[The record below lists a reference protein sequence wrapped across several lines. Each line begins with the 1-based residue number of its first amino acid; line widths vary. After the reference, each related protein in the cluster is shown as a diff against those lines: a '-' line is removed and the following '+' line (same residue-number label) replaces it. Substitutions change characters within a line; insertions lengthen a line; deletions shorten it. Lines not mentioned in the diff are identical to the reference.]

1 MKRLL
6 FLLLMAMFA
15 AVGSAQQA
23 TVSGTVTDA
32 SGQPVVGAAVV
43 VHGTTTGAVTDIDGR
58 FSLAVPNPAT
68 DVLDVSFLGYETS
81 SVAVGGRA
89 TIDVRLAEET
99 TQLES
104 VVVTALGIRRQSRSL
119 GYSTTQVAGEDFT
132 QARDPNLGNALSGK
146 VAGVSVSG
154 NATGSGGSSRVIIR
168 GNASLTGNNM
178 PLYVVDGV
186 PFSNQNLGSAGQY
199 GGLDLGD
206 GLNNINPDDIE
217 SIQVLKGA
225 AASALYGYR
234 GGNGAILI
242 TTKSGKKGQPVQVEV
257 NNNLTFNTIYDY
269 RDYQKVFGQGTY
281 GSRPVDVNS
290 ARASEQNSWGEAL
303 DGGSAVN
310 FLGNTYSYS
319 YVDNWEHFYRTGI
332 NNASSVAVSGA
343 SEKTNYRVG
352 VSYVTERGI
361 LPNANNSQLGVN
373 LNSTYDILRN
383 LHLSVTANL
392 VFEEG
397 KGRSHLSDGNHN
409 TNASLIHRG
418 NSFDIR
424 WMERGGATSDWG
436 TAADGSELIG
446 GTNVYFNNPYWLQY
460 RMSNKM
466 DKNRLTGSM
475 NLRYEITDWL
485 YAQGA
490 VQRDGYNLEF
500 KQVQPMGAAADP
512 SGWLE
517 EYSRIFSEVNLNYLL
532 GFDKEFG
539 DWKVG
544 ASFGGNRQITIDKQ
558 YTPSDGGR
566 PFIIDGLWSV
576 NNLGDKRASKTYS
589 EYRVNSIYF
598 TADAGWRNQVFLNVT
613 GRNDWFSTLSPSNNS
628 YFYPSVT
635 LSWVFSDTFPV
646 PEWFTFSK
654 IRGSYASASNGTD
667 PYKNLLLF
675 KVRDYTVNGQNTVT
689 QNNDNQYPNP
699 DLKPVRISEW
709 EVGLNMAFI
718 NNRLSFDAAFYEKNT
733 KDDIATISTS
743 AASGY
748 DSRIMNVGEI
758 RNRGFELMVNAVP
771 VHNDVFD
778 WTTTFNVSRNESKVL
793 YLGDGV
799 SRLQIDGAVARS
811 GNVTVQN
818 IVGRPYGE
826 LVGYKYL
833 RHNGQIVFRDGVPQH
848 EDELSSL
855 GNGVYK
861 VTGGW
866 NNTFKWRDLSL
877 SFLLDFK
884 AGAKLFSG
892 TNYSLYYEG
901 LHKNTLAGRTADNPR
916 GSVVGQGVM
925 QDASGN
931 YVTNTVAVDAQTYY
945 RSIADNNIA
954 EEFVYDASFLK
965 LRELSLAY
973 SLPKSLLSRQRAL
986 KDVGVSFVAR
996 NLWTIVKHT
1005 DNIDPEAAYNNSN
1018 GQGLELNGYP
1028 ATRSMGINVNIKF

>member
-1 MKRLL
+1 
-6 FLLLMAMFA
+6 
-15 AVGSAQQA
+15 
-23 TVSGTVTDA
+23 
-32 SGQPVVGAAVV
+32 
-43 VHGTTTGAVTDIDGR
+43 
-58 FSLAVPNPAT
+58 
-68 DVLDVSFLGYETS
+68 
-81 SVAVGGRA
+81 
-89 TIDVRLAEET
+89 
-99 TQLES
+99 
-104 VVVTALGIRRQSRSL
+104 
-119 GYSTTQVAGEDFT
+119 
-132 QARDPNLGNALSGK
+132 
-146 VAGVSVSG
+146 
-154 NATGSGGSSRVIIR
+154 
-168 GNASLTGNNM
+168 
-178 PLYVVDGV
+178 
-186 PFSNQNLGSAGQY
+186 
-199 GGLDLGD
+199 
-206 GLNNINPDDIE
+206 
-217 SIQVLKGA
+217 
-225 AASALYGYR
+225 
-234 GGNGAILI
+234 
-242 TTKSGKKGQPVQVEV
+242 
-257 NNNLTFNTIYDY
+257 
-269 RDYQKVFGQGTY
+269 
-281 GSRPVDVNS
+281 
-290 ARASEQNSWGEAL
+290 
-303 DGGSAVN
+303 
-310 FLGNTYSYS
+310 
-319 YVDNWEHFYRTGI
+319 
-332 NNASSVAVSGA
+332 
-343 SEKTNYRVG
+343 
-352 VSYVTERGI
+352 
-361 LPNANNSQLGVN
+361 
-373 LNSTYDILRN
+373 
-383 LHLSVTANL
+383 
-392 VFEEG
+392 
-397 KGRSHLSDGNHN
+397 
-409 TNASLIHRG
+409 
-418 NSFDIR
+418 
-424 WMERGGATSDWG
+424 
-436 TAADGSELIG
+436 
-446 GTNVYFNNPYWLQY
+446 
-460 RMSNKM
+460 
-466 DKNRLTGSM
+466 
-475 NLRYEITDWL
+475 
-485 YAQGA
+485 
-490 VQRDGYNLEF
+490 
-500 KQVQPMGAAADP
+500 
-512 SGWLE
+512 
-517 EYSRIFSEVNLNYLL
+517 
-532 GFDKEFG
+532 
-539 DWKVG
+539 
-544 ASFGGNRQITIDKQ
+544 
-558 YTPSDGGR
+558 
-566 PFIIDGLWSV
+566 
-576 NNLGDKRASKTYS
+576 
-589 EYRVNSIYF
+589 
-598 TADAGWRNQVFLNVT
+598 
-613 GRNDWFSTLSPSNNS
+613 
-628 YFYPSVT
+628 
-635 LSWVFSDTFPV
+635 
-646 PEWFTFSK
+646 
-654 IRGSYASASNGTD
+654 
-667 PYKNLLLF
+667 
-675 KVRDYTVNGQNTVT
+675 
-689 QNNDNQYPNP
+689 
-699 DLKPVRISEW
+699 
-709 EVGLNMAFI
+709 MAFI

-965 LRELSLAY
+965 LRELSFAY